1 LFRVVSDA
9 HILQAKGGRGIPSFA
24 FVLGAESHFG
34 TACSRYLTSSKMANG
49 LEKRAGIVIGAL
61 RGGSGK
67 TMVSLGLIAALTA
80 EGRQVAP
87 FKKGPDYID
96 AGWLS
101 LAAGR
106 PCYNL
111 DTFLIDADRI
121 RQTFHVHT
129 RGLDLAVIEGNRG
142 IYDCID
148 THGETSTAELAKLLG
163 LPILLIIDG
172 TKTTRTMAAVV
183 SGCALFD
190 PAVRIGGVVLN
201 RIAGARHEGILRRSI
216 EEHCGIPVVGAIP
229 KLRRQCFP
237 ERHMGLVPTPEHA
250 WARTSIA
257 TAAEIVRDHLDLAA
271 ITRMA
276 RASEYAAPSGIL
288 AEAPAAAASTPT
300 IGIIQ
305 DSAFQFYYPE
315 NIEALRA
322 AGAELV
328 FFSPLEVDRLPDI
341 DGLYIGGGFPET
353 HAGRLSR
360 NATFRNQLKDLAEQ
374 GLPIYAECGGLM
386 YLGRKLVL
394 PEGTFD
400 MAGILPVVFGFSR
413 RPQGHGYTIIDV
425 TGANPYFRTGSTLK
439 GHEFHYSSVLE
450 WEGRE
455 DDLAYTMVRGTGLVN
470 GRDGLCHKNVLATY
484 THLHA
489 QGTPDWAPALVRK
502 AIQFRQSKSSTV

>member
-1 LFRVVSDA
+1 M
-9 HILQAKGGRGIPSFA
+9 
-24 FVLGAESHFG
+24 
-34 TACSRYLTSSKMANG
+34 TNG
-49 LEKRAGIVIGAL
+49 LENRAGIVIGAL

-67 TMVSLGLIAALTA
+67 TMVSLGLIAALA
-80 EGRQVAP
+80 ADGRPVAA

-121 RQTFHVHT
+121 RRTFHIHT
-129 RGLDLAVIEGNRG
+129 RDTDVAVIEGNRG

-183 SGCALFD
+183 SGCSLFD

-216 EEHCGIPVVGAIP
+216 EGHCGIPVVGAIP

-237 ERHMGLVPTPEHA
+237 ERHMGLVPTPEHD
-250 WARTSIA
+250 WARESIA
-257 TAAEIVRDHLDLAA
+257 MAAQIVRDHLDLDA
-271 ITRMA
+271 IARMA
-276 RASEYAAPSGIL
+276 VETAYQAPPLPATESP
-288 AEAPAAAASTPT
+288 APASPAPT

-322 AGAELV
+322 AGAQLV
-328 FFSPLEVDRLPDI
+328 FFSPLQGKRIPAV

-353 HAGRLSR
+353 HAEILTNNSG
-360 NATFRNQLKDLAEQ
+360 FRHRLKDLAEN

-386 YLGRKLVL
+386 YLGRRLVL
-394 PEGTFD
+394 PEGTFA
-400 MAGILPVVFGFSR
+400 MSGILPLDFGFSR

-425 TGANPYFRTGSTLK
+425 TGQNPYFRTGTTLK

-450 WEGRE
+450 WDGRE
-455 DDLAYTMVRGTGLVN
+455 EDLAYTMVRGTGLIN
-470 GRDGLCHKNVLATY
+470 GRDGLCYKNVLATY

-489 QGTPDWAPALVRK
+489 LGTPEWAPALVRS
-502 AIQFRQSKSSTV
+502 ARQFQYKTSLPKTV

>member
-1 LFRVVSDA
+1 
-9 HILQAKGGRGIPSFA
+9 
-24 FVLGAESHFG
+24 
-34 TACSRYLTSSKMANG
+34 MANG

-80 EGRQVAP
+80 QGRQIAP

-101 LAAGR
+101 LAAGGV
-106 PCYNL
+106 CYNL
-111 DTFLIDADRI
+111 DTFLITSDRI
-121 RQTFHVHT
+121 RETFHVRT
-129 RGLDLAVIEGNRG
+129 ADSDLAVIEGNRG

-183 SGCALFD
+183 SGCSLFD

-237 ERHMGLVPTPEHA
+237 ERHMGLVPTLEHD
-250 WARTSIA
+250 WARTSIDY
-257 TAAEIVRDHLDLAA
+257 AAQIVKDHLDLEA
-271 ITRMA
+271 IAQMA
-276 RASEYAAPSGIL
+276 RETDYSPPPERQTETPPAPS
-288 AEAPAAAASTPT
+288 TRPT

-315 NIEALRA
+315 NIEALRS
-322 AGAELV
+322 AGAQLE
-328 FFSPLEVDRLPDI
+328 FFSPLEVDRIPNI

-353 HAGRLSR
+353 HAEALAR
-360 NATFRNQLKDLAEQ
+360 NDTFRHDLKTMAEA

-386 YLGRKLVL
+386 YLGQELALEQGRF
-394 PEGTFD
+394 P

-413 RPQGHGYTIIDV
+413 RPQGHGYTIIEV
-425 TGANPYFRTGSTLK
+425 SGNNPYFRTGTTLK

-450 WEGRE
+450 WQGLA
-455 DDLAYTMVRGTGLVN
+455 DDLAYTMIRGTGLID
-470 GRDGLCHKNVLATY
+470 GKDGLCHRNVLATY

-489 QGTPDWAPALVRK
+489 QGTPEWAPALVRN
-502 AIQFRQSKSSTV
+502 AIQYRQGKRVLG